1 MTYEN
6 PPGGNAGPPGGYG
19 GQPQPPG
26 GYGGQAQQPGGY
38 GGQTQQPGGY
48 GAPPPSGSYGAP
60 PPPPEGY
67 GSPPPPAGGAE
78 GYGQQGYGQPGNYGQ
93 SGGYGQQGYGQ
104 QGYGQ
109 QGGYGQP
116 GYGQPG
122 GYGAPPQPG
131 PYGGPPN
138 PGGYQ
143 ASYYAN
149 WLQRAGAY
157 LIDLVPVWILIIIGK
172 ATGSAA
178 ILDVFIL
185 IGLGITA
192 YNRWYM
198 AGKTGQSWGKKALHL
213 SLIGEATGQPIG
225 GGMAFLRD
233 LCHFIDSIICYVGW
247 LFPLWDAKRQTLA
260 DKIMRTVVIPV
271 N

>member
-19 GQPQPPG
+19 GQPQPPE
-26 GYGGQAQQPGGY
+26 GYGGQPQPPGGY
-38 GGQTQQPGGY
+38 GPPPASGSY
-48 GAPPPSGSYGAP
+48 GAPPPPPPPEGYGAP

-67 GSPPPPAGGAE
+67 GAPPPSAE
-78 GYGQQGYGQPGNYGQ
+78 GYGQPGNYGQ
-93 SGGYGQQGYGQ
+93 PGYGQSGNYGQ
-104 QGYGQ
+104 SA
-109 QGGYGQP
+109 GYGQP

-122 GYGAPPQPG
+122 GYGPPPQPG
-131 PYGGPPN
+131 GYGGPPN

-143 ASYYAN
+143 ASHYAN

-157 LIDLVPVWILIIIGK
+157 LIDLVPVWLLIIIGK

-178 ILDVFIL
+178 IFDVFVIIA
-185 IGLGITA
+185 IGVTG
-192 YNRWYM
+192 YNRWYL
-198 AGKTGQSWGKKALHL
+198 AGKTGQSWGKMALHL
-213 SLIGEATGQPIG
+213 SLISEGTGQPIG
-225 GGMAFLRD
+225 GGMAFARD
-233 LCHFIDSIICYVGW
+233 LCHIVDSIICYIGW

-260 DKIMRTVVIPV
+260 DKIMKTVVIPA

>member
-19 GQPQPPG
+19 GQPEPPG
-26 GYGGQAQQPGGY
+26 GYGAPPQSGGY
-38 GGQTQQPGGY
+38 GQPGNYGQPEDYGQPGNYGQPGGY
-48 GAPPPSGSYGAP
+48 GAPPPSGGYGAP
-60 PPPPEGY
+60 PP
-67 GSPPPPAGGAE
+67 
-78 GYGQQGYGQPGNYGQ
+78 
-93 SGGYGQQGYGQ
+93 SGGYGAPPPSGGYGAPPPSG
-104 QGYGQ
+104 GYGAPPPS
-109 QGGYGQP
+109 GGYGQP

-122 GYGAPPQPG
+122 YGQPGYGAPPQPG
-131 PYGGPPN
+131 GYGGPPN
-138 PGGYQ
+138 QGGYQ

-157 LIDLVPVWILIIIGK
+157 LIDLVPVWLLIVIGK

-185 IGLGITA
+185 IALGVIA

-213 SLIGEATGQPIG
+213 TLIGEATGQPIG

-233 LCHFIDSIICYVGW
+233 LCHIIDSIICYVGW

>member
-19 GQPQPPG
+19 GQPEPPG
-26 GYGGQAQQPGGY
+26 GYGQPGNY
-38 GGQTQQPGGY
+38 GDQPGN
-48 GAPPPSGSYGAP
+48 
-60 PPPPEGY
+60 
-67 GSPPPPAGGAE
+67 
-78 GYGQQGYGQPGNYGQ
+78 YGQQGGYGQPGNYGQ
-93 SGGYGQQGYGQ
+93 SSGGYDQPGGYGQSGNYGQ
-104 QGYGQ
+104 QGGYGAPPPSGGYGAPPPSSGYGQ
-109 QGGYGQP
+109 PGYGQPGYGQPGYGQP

-122 GYGAPPQPG
+122 GYGAPPPQPG
-131 PYGGPPN
+131 GYGPPN
-138 PGGYQ
+138 QGGNQ

-157 LIDLVPVWILIIIGK
+157 LIDLVPVWLLIVIGK

-178 ILDVFIL
+178 ILDLFVL
-185 IGLGITA
+185 IALGVTA

-198 AGKTGQSWGKKALHL
+198 AGKTGQSWGKRALHL
-213 SLIGEATGQPIG
+213 TLIGEATGQPIG

>member
-19 GQPQPPG
+19 GQPEPPG
-26 GYGGQAQQPGGY
+26 GYGQPGNYGQPGSYGQPGGY
-38 GGQTQQPGGY
+38 GQPEGYGQPGNYGQPGGYDAPPPSGGY
-48 GAPPPSGSYGAP
+48 GAPPPSGGYGAP
-60 PPPPEGY
+60 PP
-67 GSPPPPAGGAE
+67 S
-78 GYGQQGYGQPGNYGQ
+78 
-93 SGGYGQQGYGQ
+93 
-104 QGYGQ
+104 
-109 QGGYGQP
+109 GGYGQP

-122 GYGAPPQPG
+122 GYGAPPPQPG
-131 PYGGPPN
+131 GYGGPPN
-138 PGGYQ
+138 QGGYQ

-172 ATGSAA
+172 TTGSAA
-178 ILDVFIL
+178 ILDLFVVIAL
-185 IGLGITA
+185 AVTA
-192 YNRWYM
+192 YNRWYQ
-198 AGKTGQSWGKKALHL
+198 AGRTGQSWGKRALHL

-233 LCHFIDSIICYVGW
+233 LCHIIDSIICYIGW

-260 DKIMRTVVIPV
+260 DKIMRTVVIPAS
-271 N
+271 

>member
-26 GYGGQAQQPGGY
+26 GYGGPP
-38 GGQTQQPGGY
+38 PGGY

-60 PPPPEGY
+60 PPPEGY
-67 GSPPPPAGGAE
+67 GAPPPPAGG
-78 GYGQQGYGQPGNYGQ
+78 YGQPGYDQPTGN
-93 SGGYGQQGYGQ
+93 
-104 QGYGQ
+104 
-109 QGGYGQP
+109 YGQP

-122 GYGAPPQPG
+122 YSQPGGYGQPGYGAPPPQPG
-131 PYGGPPN
+131 GYGPPN

-143 ASYYAN
+143 ADYYAN

-157 LIDLVPVWILIIIGK
+157 LIDLVPVWLLIVIGK

-178 ILDVFIL
+178 VLDLFVL
-185 IGLGITA
+185 IGLGVTA

-213 SLIGEATGQPIG
+213 TLIGEVTGQPIG